1 MIQTGTMRQKRI
13 SAANYEY
20 VAVEW
25 GGVNESGFIALA
37 DHIIVLCDVAPEK
50 SAGGIFISDDKQW
63 QQQMMAETGV
73 IVEIGNGA
81 FMWLSDRTRP
91 WEGRKPVVGE
101 RIVFERYAGRLQ
113 TGADGREYRIMSDRC
128 VAAIMG
134 EPPPGVREAAAERE
148 LQKIK
153 ERSEAVA

>member
-1 MIQTGTMRQKRI
+1 MREKRI

-25 GGVNESGFIALA
+25 NGQNESGFVALA
-37 DHIIVLCDVAPEK
+37 DNVVVLCDVAPEK

-81 FMWLSDRTRP
+81 FLWLSDRTRP
-91 WEGRKPVVGE
+91 WEGRKPQVGE

-148 LQKIK
+148 VEKIK
-153 ERSEAVA
+153 ARSGASA